1 MLEIVQMP
9 LARRLWRISKLF
21 RLPLNDPRIQEMT
34 PYDLEFYELSAIA
47 DDPKKL
53 EQLQNRYYDPEFDD
67 WLEEFD
73 IEQSLEGDAQFDNLN
88 DLDMP
93 DEEDIRW
100 ANSKQNSDNL
110 DILDDEEYDMPAEI
124 SEDMSDWEEVE

>member
-1 MLEIVQMP
+1 
-9 LARRLWRISKLF
+9 
-21 RLPLNDPRIQEMT
+21 MT

>member
-1 MLEIVQMP
+1 MP

-124 SEDMSDWEEVE
+124 SEDMSDWKEVE

>member
-1 MLEIVQMP
+1 MP

-110 DILDDEEYDMPAEI
+110 DILDNEEYDMPAEV

>member
-1 MLEIVQMP
+1 MP

-53 EQLQNRYYDPEFDD
+53 EQLQNRYYDPEFDE

-88 DLDMP
+88 GLDMP

-110 DILDDEEYDMPAEI
+110 DILNDEEYDMPAEI